1 MFWKISVIGR
11 AELRRLLA
19 FSCHA
24 LEEHSTTFVSRYVMH
39 QFRAVEKT
47 RRTMHTENRHWPNN
61 LTNTKT
67 IIFKRNELLPLV
79 FFQPEIPMQK
89 YYCHLCGHP
98 SRRLDGGKDPIRMR
112 RETCQYTANFPRYS
126 NYAVDIPNSFLDW
139 NKRFPTK
146 WSIKVNQSN
155 RSESGLIRNGPAF
168 S

>member
-67 IIFKRNELLPLV
+67 IIFKRNELLPPQSFGL
-79 FFQPEIPMQK
+79 FFSNLKFRCKNTTAIFVVI
-89 YYCHLCGHP
+89 
-98 SRRLDGGKDPIRMR
+98 RRLDGGKDPIRMR

-146 WSIKVNQSN
+146 WSIKVLWQIC
-155 RSESGLIRNGPAF
+155 RSMNHLKLNE
-168 S
+168 